1 MRPDPELIRANLRF
15 AFSVAKQYQNRG
27 VPLGDLV
34 SEANAGLVRAADKY
48 DPDVGVNFISYAVWW
63 IRQALHS
70 AVQRQSRTVQV
81 PLNRAADLSRVSRA
95 QELLRQRLSREPY
108 EEEIASVADLSLDV
122 TRGLVALLQPTRSLD
137 EPAISGEPGRTLGE
151 TLVLDRGEDED
162 VLPGG
167 IESDSRREAIARALD
182 VLPPRDRRV
191 LILYFGLEGNRPM
204 TLQEI
209 ARELGV
215 TRERVRQLR
224 DRALKRLRESDTAG
238 VSEGRHGGVDDG
250 LLVTVLV
257 SKGRAPR
264 GNESLVAL
272 WSFGWSISPHE
283 RKRTSL
289 PAANPPGRRAPRDR
303 DRARLAQL
311 GDDLAGH
318 RVCSRRRRARAADL
332 RLTVVVDAVDLD
344 GARDRFAGM
353 ARDLG
358 RVETRLLWRTRHDSR
373 RPRPPSAVRSRRA
386 EPR

>member
-1 MRPDPELIRANLRF
+1 MYPTTNDRDLLDLYIEELRGEPVLKAPEQKELARQMRRATSDDERDAARSELIRANLRF

-27 VPLGDLV
+27 VPLADLV

-108 EEEIASVADLSLDV
+108 EEEIATVADLSLDV

-162 VLPGG
+162 LLPGG

-182 VLPPRDRRV
+182 VLAPRDRRV

-209 ARELGV
+209 ARDLGV

-238 VSEGRHGGVDDG
+238 VLKD
-250 LLVTVLV
+250 
-257 SKGRAPR
+257 
-264 GNESLVAL
+264 
-272 WSFGWSISPHE
+272 
-283 RKRTSL
+283 
-289 PAANPPGRRAPRDR
+289 
-303 DRARLAQL
+303 
-311 GDDLAGH
+311 
-318 RVCSRRRRARAADL
+318 
-332 RLTVVVDAVDLD
+332 
-344 GARDRFAGM
+344 GM
-353 ARDLG
+353 A
-358 RVETRLLWRTRHDSR
+358 
-373 RPRPPSAVRSRRA
+373 A
-386 EPR
+386 

>member
-1 MRPDPELIRANLRF
+1 MYPTTNDRDLLDLYIEELRGEPVLKANEQKELARQMRRATSDDERDVARSELIRANLRF

-27 VPLGDLV
+27 VPLADLV

-108 EEEIASVADLSLDV
+108 EEEIATVADLSLDV

-182 VLPPRDRRV
+182 VLSPRDRRV

-209 ARELGV
+209 ARDLGV

-238 VSEGRHGGVDDG
+238 VLKD
-250 LLVTVLV
+250 
-257 SKGRAPR
+257 
-264 GNESLVAL
+264 
-272 WSFGWSISPHE
+272 
-283 RKRTSL
+283 
-289 PAANPPGRRAPRDR
+289 
-303 DRARLAQL
+303 
-311 GDDLAGH
+311 
-318 RVCSRRRRARAADL
+318 
-332 RLTVVVDAVDLD
+332 
-344 GARDRFAGM
+344 GM
-353 ARDLG
+353 A
-358 RVETRLLWRTRHDSR
+358 
-373 RPRPPSAVRSRRA
+373 A
-386 EPR
+386 